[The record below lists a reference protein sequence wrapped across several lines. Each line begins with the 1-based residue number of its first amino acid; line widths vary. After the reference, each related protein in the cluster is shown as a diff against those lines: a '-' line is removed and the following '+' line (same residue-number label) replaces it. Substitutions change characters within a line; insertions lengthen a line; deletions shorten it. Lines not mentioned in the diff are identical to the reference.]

1 MNNTRTLRS
10 VRIMIPLILAI
21 LLLTGVTGCRM
32 LVEEFRAFGIGDSFV
47 ENYDASE
54 QAIQAIEADVLPEDD
69 EYFAGRA
76 AAARILDM
84 YDVYDDAEA
93 NHYLNV
99 LGQTLALAST
109 RPVIYAGY
117 RFLILDTDEVNGL
130 STPGGHIFVTRGLL
144 HLARNEHELAAILAH
159 EISHV
164 AFRHGAK
171 AIMETKGRNLALRA
185 EALNYRLAAVGAES
199 TILGRGVAV
208 LDERV
213 QSVVN
218 ALLGD
223 GYSLD
228 AEKEADLGAIQI
240 LMTLGYDP
248 RGLVRVLER
257 LQEGEKDAGR
267 VDKKGFYKTHPHP
280 ARRIRDIEKRLE
292 NYPGITQVDD
302 AIADR
307 RYQAA
312 LGGI

>member
-1 MNNTRTLRS
+1 MNQIRTPKS
-10 VRIMIPLILAI
+10 VRFMIPLILAT
-21 LLLTGVTGCRM
+21 LLLTGVTSCRM
-32 LVEEFRAFGIGDSFV
+32 LVEEFRAFGIGDNFV
-47 ENYDASE
+47 DNYDASQ
-54 QAIQAIEADVLPEDD
+54 QALQAIEADTLPEDD

-76 AAARILDM
+76 AAARILDT
-84 YDVYDDAEA
+84 YDIYDDADA
-93 NHYLNV
+93 NHYINV

-117 RFLILDTDEVNGL
+117 RFLILDTEEINGL
-130 STPGGHIFVTRGLL
+130 ATPGGHIFVTRGLL
-144 HLARNEHELAAILAH
+144 RLAENEHEVAAILAH

-164 AFRHGAK
+164 ENRHGAK

-199 TILGRGVAV
+199 GILGRGVA
-208 LDERV
+208 LLEERV

-223 GYSLD
+223 GYSVD

-248 RGLVRVLER
+248 RALSTVLDR
-257 LQEGEKDAGR
+257 LKDSEKLAGR
-267 VDKKGFYKTHPHP
+267 VKEGFHKTHPKP
-280 ARRIRDIEKRLE
+280 ERRIREIEKRLE
-292 NYPGITQVDD
+292 HYPGITQVDD
-302 AIADR
+302 AAANR
-307 RYQAA
+307 RYQDA

>member
-1 MNNTRTLRS
+1 MNSTPTLHWARFA
-10 VRIMIPLILAI
+10 VPIVLA
-21 LLLTGVTGCRM
+21 LLLLSAVTGCKA
-32 LVEEFRAFGIGDSFV
+32 LTEEFRAFGIADRFV
-47 ENYDASE
+47 ENQDSSRM
-54 QAIQAIEADVLPEDD
+54 AIQAIEADTLPEDD

-76 AAARILDM
+76 AAARILDA
-84 YDVYDDAEA
+84 YDVYDDAAA
-93 NHYLNV
+93 NRYINV

-109 RPVIYAGY
+109 RPVIYSGY
-117 RFLILDTDEVNGL
+117 RFLILDTDEINGL
-130 STPGGHIFVTRGLL
+130 ATPGGHIFVTLGLL
-144 HLARNEHELAAILAH
+144 RLAQNEHELAAILAH

-164 AFRHGAK
+164 ALRHGAQ

-199 TILGRGVAV
+199 GILGRGVAV
-208 LDERV
+208 LEERV

-223 GYSLD
+223 GYSVD

-240 LMTLGYDP
+240 LLTLGYDP
-248 RGLVRVLER
+248 RGLSTVLDR
-257 LQEGEKDAGR
+257 LDESEKDAGGS
-267 VDKKGFYKTHPHP
+267 KEGFHRTHPNP
-280 ARRIRDIEKRLE
+280 ARRVREIEKRLQ

-302 AIADR
+302 SAANR

>member
-1 MNNTRTLRS
+1 MNNTRTTRS
-10 VRIMIPLILAI
+10 VQFIVPLILGI
-21 LLLTGVTGCRM
+21 LLLAGITGCAA
-32 LVEEFRAFGIGDSFV
+32 LVEEARAFGIADSFV
-47 ENYDASE
+47 DNYDASRM
-54 QAIQAIEADVLPEDD
+54 AIQAIEADVLPEDD

-76 AAARILDM
+76 AAARILDS
-84 YDVYDDAEA
+84 YDIYDDEA
-93 NHYLNV
+93 ANRYINV

-117 RFLILDTDEVNGL
+117 RFLILDTDEINGL
-130 STPGGHIFVTRGLL
+130 ATPGGHIFVTRGLL
-144 HLARNEHELAAILAH
+144 RLAENEHEVAAILAH
-159 EISHV
+159 EISHIEN
-164 AFRHGAK
+164 RHGAK

-199 TILGRGVAV
+199 GILGRGVAV
-208 LDERV
+208 LEERV

-223 GYSLD
+223 GYSVD

-248 RGLVRVLER
+248 RALSTVLDR
-257 LQEGEKDAGR
+257 LKNSEKLAGR
-267 VDKKGFYKTHPHP
+267 VKAGFHKTHPKP
-280 ARRIRDIEKRLE
+280 ERRVREIERRLE

-302 AIADR
+302 AVANR

>member
-1 MNNTRTLRS
+1 MNHTRNRRS
-10 VRIMIPLILAI
+10 VQFMVPLGLVA
-21 LLLTGVTGCRM
+21 LLIVSITGCAL
-32 LVEEFRAFGIGDSFV
+32 LVEEFRAFGIGDNFV
-47 ENYDASE
+47 QNYDASQ
-54 QAIQAIEADVLPEDD
+54 QAIQAIEADTLPEDD

-76 AAARILDM
+76 AAARILDA

-93 NHYLNV
+93 NHYINV
-99 LGQTLALAST
+99 LGQTLALASS

-117 RFLILDTDEVNGL
+117 RFLILDTDEINGL
-130 STPGGHIFVTRGLL
+130 ATPGGHIFVTRGLL
-144 HLARNEHELAAILAH
+144 RLAENEHEVAAILAH

-164 AFRHGAK
+164 ENRHGAK

-199 TILGRGVAV
+199 GILGRGVAV
-208 LDERV
+208 LEERV

-223 GYSLD
+223 GYSVE
-228 AEKEADLGAIQI
+228 AEKEADLGA
-240 LMTLGYDP
+240 
-248 RGLVRVLER
+248 
-257 LQEGEKDAGR
+257 
-267 VDKKGFYKTHPHP
+267 GFHKTHPKP
-280 ARRIRDIEKRLE
+280 ERRIREMERRLE

-302 AIADR
+302 TIANR

>member
-1 MNNTRTLRS
+1 MNQTRTPKS
-10 VRIMIPLILAI
+10 VRFMIPLILAVF
-21 LLLTGVTGCRM
+21 LLATVTGCRM
-32 LVEEFRAFGIGDSFV
+32 LVEEFRAFGIGDNFV
-47 ENYDASE
+47 DNYDASQ
-54 QAIQAIEADVLPEDD
+54 QALQAIEADTLPEDD

-76 AAARILDM
+76 AAARILDT
-84 YDVYDDAEA
+84 YDIYDDADA
-93 NHYLNV
+93 NHYINV

-117 RFLILDTDEVNGL
+117 RFLILDTEEINGL
-130 STPGGHIFVTRGLL
+130 ATPGGHIFVTRGLL
-144 HLARNEHELAAILAH
+144 RLAENEHEVAAILAH

-164 AFRHGAK
+164 ENRHGAQ

-199 TILGRGVAV
+199 GILGRGVA
-208 LDERV
+208 LLEERV

-223 GYSLD
+223 GYSVD

-248 RGLVRVLER
+248 RALSTVLDR
-257 LQEGEKDAGR
+257 LKDSEKLAGR
-267 VDKKGFYKTHPHP
+267 VKEGFHKTHPKP
-280 ARRIRDIEKRLE
+280 ERRIREIEKRLE
-292 NYPGITQVDD
+292 HYPGITQVDD
-302 AIADR
+302 AAANR
-307 RYQAA
+307 RYQDA

>member
-1 MNNTRTLRS
+1 MNQTRTPKS
-10 VRIMIPLILAI
+10 VRFMIPLILAVF
-21 LLLTGVTGCRM
+21 LLATVTGCRM
-32 LVEEFRAFGIGDSFV
+32 LVEEFRAFGIGDNFV
-47 ENYDASE
+47 ENYDASQ
-54 QAIQAIEADVLPEDD
+54 QALQAIEADTLPGDD

-76 AAARILDM
+76 AAARILDT
-84 YDVYDDAEA
+84 YDIYDDADA
-93 NHYLNV
+93 NHYINV

-117 RFLILDTDEVNGL
+117 RFLILDTDEINGL
-130 STPGGHIFVTRGLL
+130 ATPGGHIFVTRGLL
-144 HLARNEHELAAILAH
+144 RLAENEHEVAAILAH

-164 AFRHGAK
+164 ALRHGAQ

-199 TILGRGVAV
+199 GILGRGVA
-208 LDERV
+208 LLEERV

-223 GYSLD
+223 GYSVD

-248 RGLVRVLER
+248 RALSTVLDR
-257 LQEGEKDAGR
+257 LKDSEKLAGR
-267 VDKKGFYKTHPHP
+267 VKEGFHKTHPKP
-280 ARRIRDIEKRLE
+280 ERRVREIERRLE

-302 AIADR
+302 ATAGR
-307 RYQAA
+307 RYQEA